1 MTNFDYV
8 VKYAPYAYK
17 VAIAMHACD
26 MHERYRQAR
35 LRALG
40 EEDDNPYN
48 HNKTYNAML
57 NKMFGHGMR

>member
-1 MTNFDYV
+1 MKGMNYV
-8 VKYAPYAYK
+8 VVCNPDAYK

-26 MHERYRQAR
+26 MHERYRQER

-40 EEDDNPYN
+40 EKDDNPHN
-48 HNKTYNAML
+48 HDKTYKSIV